1 MQLAIFFIQFSRK
14 KFFFLLVKEKK
25 KNYTQTKKPI
35 KPKEGSSKLRK
46 TITTALLLSCLVPG
60 LSSQAYSA
68 TVGASGMTGGPY
80 ELIEADNAN
89 KTQTTMLQTVNAVL
103 QNHKALKVLQENR
116 QVAIHELE
124 SSRAGYGPSV
134 DITGNIGFTNQSN
147 ISTRAEGKD
156 KFMFATGQV
165 QLLITQPIWDGYA
178 TRSRVRASESLLRS
192 VSTRVIDN
200 ATTLALDG
208 IIAHVDLIW
217 RRKNLQLADRNVQT
231 HERILSLTRDR
242 ESTGADVLASVTQT
256 QGRLVGAL
264 STFEDTRTSL
274 IQGENSY
281 RRLTEL
287 PVPEGLGSVKQ
298 PLKMFTTPEEVL
310 ALAKV
315 NNPKVI
321 AYLEDVVTAQAE
333 KELGDAVFHPTFNIE
348 AGPSYSNNGYQ
359 YAGEEW
365 NASFDVLGTMRWN
378 IYNSGADVAASKAAA
393 ARVRESRQTAY
404 SFMDD
409 LDLDIKNSWSDYQT
423 AIAQLAYH
431 NEAITY
437 NIQTRDAYMEQY
449 IIGQRTL
456 LDLLD
461 AESELYNS
469 EVQAITARANILI
482 STYRLYALAGLLLPE
497 LNVSAEQVLVKPAE

>member
-1 MQLAIFFIQFSRK
+1 M
-14 KFFFLLVKEKK
+14 
-25 KNYTQTKKPI
+25 
-35 KPKEGSSKLRK
+35 LRK
-46 TITTALLLSCLVPG
+46 SLTAALLLSCLIPHVG
-60 LSSQAYSA
+60 SQAIA
-68 TVGASGMTGGPY
+68 APAQRGGITGGPY
-80 ELIEADNAN
+80 ELIEEGNSD
-89 KTQTTMLQTVNAVL
+89 KVQTSMLQTVNAVL
-103 QNHKALKVLQENR
+103 KNHKSLKVIQENR
-116 QVAIHELE
+116 QVAIHELD
-124 SSRAGYGPSV
+124 SSRAGYGPRV
-134 DITGNIGFTNQSN
+134 DISGNVGLTNQSTYT
-147 ISTRAEGKD
+147 TRSEGKD
-156 KFMFATGQV
+156 KYVFATGQI
-165 QLLITQPIWDGYA
+165 QLLITQPIWDGFA
-178 TRSRVRASESLLRS
+178 TRSRVRASESILRS
-192 VSTRVIDN
+192 TTSRVIDN

-217 RRKNLQLADRNVQT
+217 RRKNLVLADKNVQT
-231 HERILSLTRDR
+231 HERILALTRDR

-256 QGRLVGAL
+256 QGRLIDAL
-264 STFEDTRTSL
+264 STFEDNRSSL

-281 RRLTEL
+281 RRLTEM

-321 AYLEDVVTAQAE
+321 AYLEDVVTAQAN

-365 NASFDVLGTMRWN
+365 NHSFDVLGTMTWN
-378 IYNSGADVAASKAAA
+378 IYNNGADVAASKAAA

-409 LDLDIKNSWSDYQT
+409 LVLDIQNSWTDYQT
-423 AIAQLAYH
+423 AITQLAYH
-431 NEAITY
+431 NEAIKY

-469 EVQAITARANILI
+469 EVQAVTARANVLI

-497 LNVSAEQVLVKPAE
+497 LNISAEQVLIKPAE